1 MDRQGRNTSKR
12 SLTHDSFP
20 FPRKTRITGTNG
32 RGRPIPGQ
40 FRQNRPWRFWL
51 SFTYSPYPTRWT
63 VTTSVYPETVRFL
76 RAYRYTNCGE
86 TSPVSPSWPVHA
98 NISTR
103 STENRH
109 ERETVGRY
117 KRRRGTVPTLRT
129 FLWIPSRF
137 SLKSFRGT
145 SWAWPIYLLC
155 SFLLLYRSFA
165 EIRTFIVRISSS
177 FLRVSRVRSLP
188 SYREI
193 DL

>member
-63 VTTSVYPETVRFL
+63 VTTSVYPEAVRFL

-86 TSPVSPSWPVHA
+86 TSPESPSWPVHA

-109 ERETVGRY
+109 ERETVGQY
-117 KRRRGTVPTLRT
+117 KRRRGIVPALRT
-129 FLWIPSRF
+129 FSVNPK
-137 SLKSFRGT
+137 SLLVEIVSGNELGL
-145 SWAWPIYLLC
+145 ANLLTL
-155 SFLLLYRSFA
+155 FLL
-165 EIRTFIVRISSS
+165 T
-177 FLRVSRVRSLP
+177 SL
-188 SYREI
+188 
-193 DL
+193 